1 MAITNKIGAPVTGED
16 FFGRE
21 KELTRAHRYL
31 NERQSL
37 LLSAPRRIGKSSLAK
52 RLINDKTEEGWKCV
66 YVDLQGIATKDA
78 FLRKLIGALTGA
90 GLLEKSTGKL
100 KDFTEGL
107 LNSLSG
113 VNIGGVSVDLS
124 NRAQSE
130 SLFNRLTGLFN
141 HTEDTLI
148 VVDELPLFLGQ
159 LMDKEGDNRDDVEF
173 MLNWLRSIRQYE
185 NSSIRWLFCGSVGLR
200 NFTNHYRMSQTIN
213 DLVDFE
219 LGALPEKEAK
229 GLLSALA
236 QAYSLRMSESI
247 VSETLNLLQW
257 PIPYFIQL
265 LIDRLISNIEN
276 PEENDVAIEDVRR
289 AIDELSESDYFLTWD
304 ERLYEY
310 RDLEARTRRILDNL
324 AKAEVGL
331 SVDQL
336 QTIVMAGQD
345 PNSAEAV
352 RRDLIKIIGML
363 EHDGYILKGETLK
376 FRSPLLRKWWKT
388 KFML

>member
-1 MAITNKIGAPVTGED
+1 MTGED

-21 KELTRAHRYL
+21 KELGHAHRYL
-31 NERQSL
+31 NENQSL
-37 LLSAPRRIGKSSLAK
+37 LLSAPRRIGKSSMAK
-52 RLINDKTEEGWKCV
+52 RLINDKTEAGWKCV

-90 GLLEKSTGKL
+90 GLLEKSSGKL
-100 KDFTEGL
+100 KDFAEGL

-113 VNIGGVSVDLS
+113 VSIAGVNVDLT
-124 NRAQSE
+124 NRAQTE
-130 SLFNRLTGLFN
+130 SLFNRLSGLFN
-141 HTEDTLI
+141 HDENTLI
-148 VVDELPLFLGQ
+148 VVDELPLFLGH
-159 LMDKEGDNRDDVEF
+159 LMDKEGENRDDVEF

-185 NSSIRWLFCGSVGLR
+185 DSNIRWLFCGSVGLR
-200 NFTNHYRMSQTIN
+200 NFTNHYKMSQTIN
-213 DLVDFE
+213 DLVDFK
-219 LGALPEKEAK
+219 LGELPENEAK

-236 QAYSLRMSESI
+236 QAYKLRMSDS
-247 VSETLNLLQW
+247 VVAETLSLLQW

-265 LIDRLISNIEN
+265 LIDRLISNIDN
-276 PEENDVAIEDVRR
+276 PEEKEVGMEDVRR

-310 RDLEARTRRILDNL
+310 RDLEGRTRRILDNL
-324 AKAEVGL
+324 AKAKTGL

-345 PNSAEAV
+345 PNNADAI

-363 EHDGYILKGETLK
+363 EHDGYILKGETIK

-388 KFML
+388 QFML